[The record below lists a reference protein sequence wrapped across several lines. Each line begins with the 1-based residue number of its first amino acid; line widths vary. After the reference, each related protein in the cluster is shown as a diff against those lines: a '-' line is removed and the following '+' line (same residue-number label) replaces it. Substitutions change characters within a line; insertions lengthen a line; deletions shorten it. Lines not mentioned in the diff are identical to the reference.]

1 MCWRPPT
8 GRLDTTSLPAPDSLS
23 PATMHS
29 LPGPHDVTR
38 HTLPN
43 GITVLARENMNSP
56 SVVVDA
62 SIHAGSIY
70 EGRTHAGLA
79 NFTATML
86 MRGTA
91 NASFDQIHERIES
104 VGASL
109 GSSCGVHTA
118 GFSGKALAEDLD
130 MLLASAAD
138 LVRNPTFPS
147 DHVERIRGE
156 TLTGM
161 AMRAHNT
168 RAMAA
173 LTFYEAL
180 FGYDHPYGYSN
191 DGYPDTVEKLT
202 RQELKQFQRKHYGPQ
217 EMIVVIVGSVAAQT
231 AIKLIE
237 KHFGDWSNKKQPARA
252 PAPAERALNGRI
264 NRQVH
269 IAGKTQTDIMLGF
282 FGPCRSDPDFQ
293 AVRVAN
299 NILGVFGMMGRLG
312 DNVRTKRGLAYYS
325 FSHADGSFGPGT
337 WRLIAGVNPDKVDT
351 AIAAMLAEIERL
363 VSRLVT
369 PTELADSTSFILGR
383 LPLQLE
389 TNEGVA
395 GTLAAIELHGL
406 GLDYLQR
413 LPEQIHALTRA
424 DIRRAAGRLLDSEK
438 YVLAVAGPE

>member
-1 MCWRPPT
+1 MY
-8 GRLDTTSLPAPDSLS
+8 
-23 PATMHS
+23 S

-43 GITVLARENMNSP
+43 GITVLVRENINSP

-70 EGRTHAGLA
+70 EGRSHAGLA
-79 NFTATML
+79 NFTAAML

-91 NASFDQIHERIES
+91 NASFNQIHERIES

-109 GSSCGVHTA
+109 GSSCGVHTG

-130 MLLASAAD
+130 MLLATGAD
-138 LVRNPTFPS
+138 VVRNPTFPA
-147 DHVERIRGE
+147 DHVERLRGE
-156 TLTGM
+156 TLTGL

-180 FGYDHPYGYSN
+180 FGDDHAYGYSN
-191 DGYPDTVEKLT
+191 DGYQDTVAAIT
-202 RQELKQFQRKHYGPQ
+202 RTEMKEFQRKHFGPK
-217 EMIVVIVGSVAAQT
+217 EMIVVIVGSVGAPT
-231 AIKLIE
+231 AIKMIE
-237 KHFGDWSNKKQPARA
+237 KHFGDWSNEKQPARA
-252 PAPAERALNGRI
+252 PAPAERALSGSETRHVRI
-264 NRQVH
+264 P
-269 IAGKTQTDIMLGF
+269 GKTQSDIVLGF
-282 FGPCRSDPDFQ
+282 FGPRRSDPDFQ

-299 NILGVFGMMGRLG
+299 SILGVFGMMGRLG

-325 FSHADGSFGPGT
+325 FSRADGSFGPGT
-337 WRLIAGVNPDKVDT
+337 WRLIAGVNPHKVDT
-351 AIAAMLAEIERL
+351 AIAAMLGEINRL
-363 VSRLVT
+363 ASHLVT
-369 PTELADSTSFILGR
+369 PTELADSKSFILGR

-395 GTLAAIELHGL
+395 GMLAAIELYGL
-406 GLDYLQR
+406 GQDYLQS
-413 LPEQIHALTRA
+413 LPEQINAVTRA
-424 DIRRAAGRLLDSEK
+424 DVRSTAARLLDSEK